1 MPGSILLVFNVIRKN
16 LECIS
21 SIRVMSSYKELNL
34 MTRETRR
41 DEGSR
46 LRRGR
51 ERRPP
56 VRSWM
61 MTKSQDC
68 KDNRAEVRSPARLAR
83 DLHSEGCHSKVED
96 PRDLTSPHQHD
107 RKQRKWT
114 QTTPQTLVMRVLR
127 RNLPLLRENHHK
139 GNLLQGNLHKA
150 NLHKAN
156 PLQAKVHQVESQ
168 PNRGNLLGKVHKTI
182 NKANLKGLIRNVS
195 KLRLP

>member
-1 MPGSILLVFNVIRKN
+1 
-16 LECIS
+16 
-21 SIRVMSSYKELNL
+21 MSSYKELSL
-34 MTRETRR
+34 MMRETRR

-51 ERRPP
+51 ERRPL
-56 VRSWM
+56 VRNWM

-68 KDNRAEVRSPARLAR
+68 KDNRAGVRPQDRLAR
-83 DLHSEGCHSKVED
+83 DPHIEGCHSKVED
-96 PRDLTSPHQHD
+96 PRDLTNPHQHD
-107 RKQRKWT
+107 RKPKKWT

-127 RNLPLLRENHHK
+127 RNLPLLRENHHQ
-139 GNLLQGNLHKA
+139 GNLLQG

-168 PNRGNLLGKVHKTI
+168 SNKGNLLGKVHKTI